1 MKRIVL
7 LMLCLLLLIPVTAA
21 NAASYTSFLNFYEV
35 TEDTLYLFGKELPQ
49 GGNVTVS
56 VDSQVI
62 SEVKCTSVAEEE
74 IPITV
79 YCLVDVTKDMT
90 EAQIQQQLDI
100 LNTISSR
107 MNADDRMVIA
117 TLGDTFTEG
126 QPLET
131 LDARK
136 TAIASLQ
143 RKGNNPKLF
152 DAVIKAIESLETKT
166 IYSTNRCLVILADGF
181 YDEKDS
187 IKEQQVWDCIQKST
201 VPVFGISIVKYSN
214 SPYMLQYA
222 NIVRRMG
229 LESIGGFGL
238 DPVND
243 GISAASAAESVWT
256 AVQNGFVASVPLEQI
271 DSRSNNASVSIVYE
285 TKDSRF
291 EDSVTVSLAG
301 VAVTETET
309 TETETETTQSETQP
323 TEEII
328 WEPEPPVKTNW
339 ALPVGIAVA
348 CAVIACIVFVILR
361 RNRKTPPPVF
371 EPPVGNTEPFDDVT
385 NTVPAETTPAFTP
398 PQETEKNDVMIH
410 FVAILH
416 PDVVCSFGLTTHVS
430 KTIGRSKQADV
441 CLNSA
446 DSKLSGKHCI
456 VEWDGQDLYLKDIGS
471 TNGTSLNG
479 SPIKPNTWHRLP
491 NNVKVRLG
499 EYEYRVSI
507 DVI

>member
-1 MKRIVL
+1 
-7 LMLCLLLLIPVTAA
+7 MLCLLLLIPVTAV
-21 NAASYTSFLNFYEV
+21 NAASHTSFLNFYEV
-35 TEDTLYLFGKELPQ
+35 TEDTLYLYGRELPQ

-90 EAQIQQQLDI
+90 EAQVQQQLDI

-143 RKGNNPKLF
+143 RKGSNPKLF

-187 IKEQQVWDCIQKST
+187 VTEQQVWDCIHKST
-201 VPVFGISIVKYSN
+201 VPVFGISNVKYSN

-222 NIVRRMG
+222 HIVHRMG

-291 EDSVTVSLAG
+291 DDSVTVSLAG

-309 TETETETTQSETQP
+309 TESETETTESETQP
-323 TEEII
+323 ICEV
-328 WEPEPPVKTNW
+328 PKPPKENNW
-339 ALPVGIAVA
+339 VLPVGIAITF
-348 CAVIACIVFVILR
+348 AVIACIVFVILR
-361 RNRKTPPPVF
+361 RNKKQAPSLP
-371 EPPVGNTEPFDDVT
+371 EPPVGNTESFDDVT
-385 NTVPAETTPAFTP
+385 DTVPVVTPPAFIP
-398 PQETEKNDVMIH
+398 PQETAKNDVIIH

-416 PDVVCSFGLTTHVS
+416 SDVVCSFGLTTHVS
-430 KTIGRSKQADV
+430 KTIGRNKEADV
-441 CLNSA
+441 CLNST
-446 DSKLSGKHCI
+446 DSKLSGKHCM
-456 VEWDGQDLYLKDIGS
+456 VEWDGQDLYMKDIGS

-479 SPIKPNTWHRLP
+479 SPMKPNTWHRLP

-507 DVI
+507 EVI

>member
-1 MKRIVL
+1 MKRFVL
-7 LMLCLLLLIPVTAA
+7 LMLCLLLLIPVTTA
-21 NAASYTSFLNFYEV
+21 NAASHTSFLNFYKV
-35 TEDTLYLFGKELPQ
+35 TEDTLYLYGSELPQ

-79 YCLVDVTKDMT
+79 YCLVDVTADMT
-90 EAQIQQQLDI
+90 EAQIQQQLDV

-107 MNADDRMVIA
+107 MNAYDRMVIA
-117 TLGDTFTEG
+117 TLGDTFTES

-131 LDARK
+131 QEARK

-166 IYSTNRCLVILADGF
+166 VYSTNRCLVILADGF

-187 IKEQQVWDCIQKST
+187 VKEQQVWDCIQKST

-222 NIVRRMG
+222 QIVHRMG

-256 AVQNGFVASVPLEQI
+256 AVQNGFVASVPLAQI
-271 DSRSNNASVSIVYE
+271 ESRSNNASVSIVYE

-301 VAVTETET
+301 VAVPETET
-309 TETETETTQSETQP
+309 TVSETQP
-323 TEEII
+323 LVDETKQPKEN
-328 WEPEPPVKTNW
+328 NW
-339 ALPVGIAVA
+339 LLPVGIAIT
-348 CAVIACIVFVILR
+348 CAVIACVVFVLLR
-361 RNRKTPPPVF
+361 RSTKLPSALTKPPVD
-371 EPPVGNTEPFDDVT
+371 NTEHFNIVT
-385 NTVPAETTPAFTP
+385 DTTPLPPP
-398 PQETEKNDVMIH
+398 PQETEKNDVLIH

-416 PDVVCSFGLTTHVS
+416 PDIVCSFGLTAHVS
-430 KTIGRSKQADV
+430 KTIGRNRKAAV

-446 DSKLSGKHCI
+446 DPKLSSEHCV

-471 TNGTSLNG
+471 TNGTTLNG

-507 DVI
+507 EVI

>member
-35 TEDTLYLFGKELPQ
+35 TEDTLYLYGRELPQ

-74 IPITV
+74 IPVTV

-131 LDARK
+131 QDARK

-222 NIVRRMG
+222 HVVHRMG

-243 GISAASAAESVWT
+243 GISAASAAESVRT

-301 VAVTETET
+301 VAVAETET
-309 TETETETTQSETQP
+309 TESETQP
-323 TEEII
+323 TEEVIVDTV
-328 WEPEPPVKTNW
+328 PPQKLNW
-339 ALPVGIAVA
+339 VLPVGIVIT
-348 CAVIACIVFVILR
+348 CVVIACIVFVILR
-361 RNRKTPPPVF
+361 RNRKHAPPLP

-446 DSKLSGKHCI
+446 DSKLSGKHCV
-456 VEWDGQDLYLKDIGS
+456 VEWDGQELYLKDIGS